1 MQISSLSALSNASSL
16 FTPNGSKQQQP
27 QTTGQ
32 ILPNSANPTRS
43 NLVFSLP
50 RHSLTSAA
58 VTQSGG
64 SQTQLTASQAAAA
77 YQSAMNAQGLY
88 GYQSTLGFSALMA

>member
-1 MQISSLSALSNASSL
+1 MQISSLSALSGASSL
-16 FTPNGSKQQQP
+16 FTPNGSRQQQP

-32 ILPNSANPTRS
+32 ILPKAANSSSS
-43 NLVFSLP
+43 NGVFSLP

-58 VTQSGG
+58 VTQS
-64 SQTQLTASQAAAA
+64 SASRTQLSASQAAAA

-88 GYQSTLGFSALMA
+88 GYQATLGFMA